1 MTETMITSEIAARR
15 RGGPANVPCATASR
29 VLDFRRAVGD
39 EVGVTSVNGFSVDGI
54 SKTLCNNYR
63 VLLLAKCR
71 A

>member
-1 MTETMITSEIAARR
+1 MVEPLFTSEIAARSS
-15 RGGPANVPCATASR
+15 GGLADVRCVTASR
-29 VLDFRRAVGD
+29 VVDFRGALGG
-39 EVGVTSVNGFSVDGI
+39 EVGVTGVNGFSVDGM

>member
-1 MTETMITSEIAARR
+1 MTEPLFMSEIAARSS
-15 RGGPANVPCATASR
+15 GGMSKVRCATASR
-29 VLDFRRAVGD
+29 VLDLRGALGGD
-39 EVGVTSVNGFSVDGI
+39 LGVTGVNGFSVDGM